1 MPWNQPG
8 GSGGKDPW
16 GSRGDRDGPPDLDD
30 LMRRFR
36 QRLGGLFGGGGGSGG
51 GGSSDGL
58 GSIGFG
64 LIAAILV
71 FLWLA
76 TGFYVVKQGEAAVI
90 LRLGAYAQ
98 TTGAGLHWRLPY
110 PIESQE
116 IVNVEKVNTVA
127 VGYRIQDRSGGQ
139 RSAVPLEALMLTKD
153 ENIVDIQFAV
163 QYRIGDPKQLLFNV
177 SDSPEFTVR
186 SATESVVREIV
197 GKNDFDFV
205 ITSGRGKI
213 VSDTEDLLQKILDRY
228 ETGIAVVTVEMQ
240 DAKAPEQ
247 VKDAFDDAVKAREDE
262 ERLKNEAQAY
272 AKDVVPRARGQAAR
286 LMQEAEGYKVSV
298 TARAEGEAR
307 RFEQILTEYRKA
319 PQITRERLYIEA
331 MEQVLQNSSKVMVDQ
346 KGGNNILYLP
356 LEQMLQQQRT
366 QSLPAITTDSVGS
379 GSGDKNDTRAPARS
393 DLRPDRGN

>member
-1 MPWNQPG
+1 
-8 GSGGKDPW
+8 
-16 GSRGDRDGPPDLDD
+16 
-30 LMRRFR
+30 
-36 QRLGGLFGGGGGSGG
+36 
-51 GGSSDGL
+51 
-58 GSIGFG
+58 
-64 LIAAILV
+64 
-71 FLWLA
+71 
-76 TGFYVVKQGEAAVI
+76 
-90 LRLGAYAQ
+90 
-98 TTGAGLHWRLPY
+98 
-110 PIESQE
+110 
-116 IVNVEKVNTVA
+116 
-127 VGYRIQDRSGGQ
+127 
-139 RSAVPLEALMLTKD
+139 
-153 ENIVDIQFAV
+153 
-163 QYRIGDPKQLLFNV
+163 
-177 SDSPEFTVR
+177 
-186 SATESVVREIV
+186 
-197 GKNDFDFV
+197 
-205 ITSGRGKI
+205 
-213 VSDTEDLLQKILDRY
+213 
-228 ETGIAVVTVEMQ
+228 MQ

>member
-1 MPWNQPG
+1 
-8 GSGGKDPW
+8 
-16 GSRGDRDGPPDLDD
+16 
-30 LMRRFR
+30 MRRFR
-36 QRLGGLFGGGGGSGG
+36 QRLGGLFGGGGSGG
-51 GGSSDGL
+51 GDGSSAGL

-76 TGFYVVKQGEAAVI
+76 TGFYVVKQGEAGVV

-127 VGYRIQDRSGGQ
+127 VGYRVQDRNGGQ

-163 QYRIGDPKQLLFNV
+163 QYRIRDPKNLLFNV
-177 SDSPEFTVR
+177 SDSPDFVVR

-197 GKNDFDFV
+197 GKNNFDFV
-205 ITSGRGKI
+205 ITSGRAKI
-213 VSDTEDLLQKILDRY
+213 VSDTEDLLQEILDRY
-228 ETGIAVVTVEMQ
+228 ATGIAVVTVEMQ

-286 LMQEAEGYKVSV
+286 IMQEAEAYKVSV

-319 PQITRERLYIEA
+319 PQVTRERLYIES

-356 LEQMLQQQRT
+356 LDQILQQQR
-366 QSLPAITTDSVGS
+366 SAPLPAITADPAASSRV
-379 GSGDKNDTRAPARS
+379 DANDARAPVRG
-393 DLRPDRGN
+393 DLRPERGD